1 MEFDPSRP
9 IWLQLVA
16 EFSRLIVVG
25 EWTPGGRIAGV
36 RELAGDL
43 GVNPNTVQRALSEL
57 EREGLCRSERT
68 SGRFV
73 TDDAPRIDTLRNQLA
88 ATAVDDY
95 ILGVRGLGMTLPHAT
110 ALVSERWSR
119 HDNNGDPS
127 LTHRPDEE

>member
-16 EFSRLIVVG
+16 EFSRRIVVG

-36 RELAGDL
+36 RELAGGL
-43 GVNPNTVQRALSEL
+43 GVNPNTVQRALAEL

-73 TDDAPRIDTLRNQLA
+73 TDDAARIDALRNQLA

-95 ILGVRGLGMTLPHAT
+95 ILGVRGLGMALPNAT
-110 ALVSERWSR
+110 ALVSERWPL
-119 HDNNGDPS
+119 HDNTDDS
-127 LTHRPDEE
+127 SHTY